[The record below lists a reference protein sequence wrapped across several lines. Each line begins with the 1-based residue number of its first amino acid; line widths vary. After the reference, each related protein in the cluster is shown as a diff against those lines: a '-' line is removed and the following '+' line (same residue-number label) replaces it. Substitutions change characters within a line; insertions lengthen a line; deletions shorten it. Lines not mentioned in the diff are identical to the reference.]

1 MSTSRRRLAHGVAAA
16 ALLFILM
23 PSLVVA
29 RGSSSSETVTPG
41 MNLAMQQYFQARNA
55 TLEYVLAAK
64 KQLRGHDLNKVWRDY
79 VDMESKA
86 NSWIQTIALDV
97 QTNTPMDNASQ
108 EAFKA
113 AAVDVGS
120 SATQLAADIQGKV
133 DVAAVLPS
141 PSPGT
146 TNVGFIPKIVDLS
159 SAVDLIKLALDWG
172 VKHRQDLLQL
182 RQKEQAYRDVLAAQ
196 LRNCQQWPMW
206 DNIGNPAYKDP
217 CVTPISPSVPEPAPS
232 SR

>member
-1 MSTSRRRLAHGVAAA
+1 MSTSRRRIAHGVAAA
-16 ALLFILM
+16 ALLFILV
-23 PSLVVA
+23 PSLVAA
-29 RGSSSSETVTPG
+29 RGSSSETVTPG

-86 NSWIQTIALDV
+86 NSWIQTIALDI
-97 QTNTPMDNASQ
+97 QTNTPMDSASQ
-108 EAFKA
+108 EAFKLA
-113 AAVDVGS
+113 ASEVES
-120 SATQLAADIQGKV
+120 STTQLAADIEGKV

-146 TNVGFIPKIVDLS
+146 SNVGFIPKIVDLG

-182 RQKEQAYRDVLAAQ
+182 RQKEQAYRDVLATQ

-206 DNIGNPAYKDP
+206 DNIGNPAYKDL
-217 CVTPISPSVPEPAPS
+217 CNAPIGPSEPEPVPS